1 MSPSIAGGRSPSRSP
16 HSPAATSFWQEN
28 VGILI
33 YGFRA
38 VAPCRAEGHSITA
51 VRRRRGRSPLRRS
64 RWMDCFVASLL
75 ATTRGGVALYPWET
89 KRRHCER
96 SEACVDGPSLAR
108 SGGGFFGRAFACVHV
123 SGLLMQ
129 PRLLAKMASAGGRS
143 KQSSDLDR
151 PLLRAVYLPLRIE
164 RSRPSSFLLQARQ
177 RRARM
182 SFRTRRSRQAAAIAL
197 PPARA

>member
-1 MSPSIAGGRSPSRSP
+1 MSSAGASGLGGSGVRPEPQTR
-16 HSPAATSFWQEN
+16 TS
-28 VGILI
+28 L
-33 YGFRA
+33 
-38 VAPCRAEGHSITA
+38 TA
-51 VRRRRGRSPLRRS
+51 VTAKASHQATPAERLEGELHKVPELARRAKPALARLLRRVNRRCSAFRRRSVG
-64 RWMDCFVASLL
+64 
-75 ATTRGGVALYPWET
+75 
-89 KRRHCER
+89 
-96 SEACVDGPSLAR
+96 EACVDGPSLAR

-197 PPARA
+197 PPACA